1 MAKTKETVVI
11 AILLL
16 GLLGCGGLR
25 YSQVALEA
33 KDFHPQ
39 RVAVLPA
46 DATAFPEAK
55 ASVDRVF
62 AEVLAERKWF
72 TDIVGGEAIGRRLET
87 DAEFRQTVTEYLA
100 KLGNVSYS
108 DPELSSRIGA
118 LTRSEALLLV
128 RVDYWNYTTEDD
140 TKVGKVGISI
150 TMIEA
155 KTGKTIWRAV
165 HNRASDYMIIKPDLP
180 DVARGLIREMIGHMP
195 H

>member
-1 MAKTKETVVI
+1 MTKTKGTAVLT
-11 AILLL
+11 ILLL

-25 YSQVALEA
+25 YSQVAPEA

-39 RVAVLPA
+39 RIAVLPA
-46 DATAFPEAK
+46 DTTTFPEAK
-55 ASVDRVF
+55 ASIDRIF

-72 TDIVGGEAIGRRLET
+72 TDIVGGEEIGRRLET
-87 DAEFRQTVTEYLA
+87 DAELRQTVTEYLA

-118 LTRSEALLLV
+118 LTRTEALLLV
-128 RVDYWNYTTEDD
+128 QVDYWNYTTEDD

>member
-1 MAKTKETVVI
+1 MTKTKGTVI
-11 AILLL
+11 LTILLL

-25 YSQVALEA
+25 YSQVAPEA

-39 RVAVLPA
+39 RIAVLPA
-46 DATAFPEAK
+46 DTTAFPEAK
-55 ASVDRVF
+55 DSIDRVF

-72 TDIVGGEAIGRRLET
+72 TDIVGGEGIGRRLET
-87 DAEFRQTVTEYLA
+87 DAELRQTVTEYLA
-100 KLGNVSYS
+100 KLRNVSYS
-108 DPELSSRIGA
+108 DPELSSMIGR
-118 LTRSEALLLV
+118 LTRTEAFLLV

-140 TKVGKVGISI
+140 TKMGKVGISI

-180 DVARGLIREMIGHMP
+180 DVARSLIREMIGHMP

>member
-1 MAKTKETVVI
+1 MTKTTGTAI
-11 AILLL
+11 LAILLL

-25 YSQVALEA
+25 YSQVASEA

-39 RVAVLPA
+39 RIAVLPA
-46 DATAFPEAK
+46 DTTAFPEAK
-55 ASVDRVF
+55 GSVDRVF
-62 AEVLAERKWF
+62 AEVLAEQKWF
-72 TDIVGGEAIGRRLET
+72 TDIVGGEEVGRRLET
-87 DAEFRQTVTEYLA
+87 DAELRQTVTGYLA
-100 KLGNVSYS
+100 KLQKVSYS

-118 LTRSEALLLV
+118 LTRTEALLLV
-128 RVDYWNYTTEDD
+128 QVDYWKYTTEDD
-140 TKVGKVGISI
+140 TKMGKVGISI

-180 DVARGLIREMIGHMP
+180 DVARGLIREMIGQMP

>member
-1 MAKTKETVVI
+1 MTKKKGT
-11 AILLL
+11 AILTIVLL

-25 YSQVALEA
+25 YSQVAPEA

-39 RVAVLPA
+39 RIAVLPA
-46 DATAFPEAK
+46 DTTAFPEAK
-55 ASVDRVF
+55 ASIDRVF
-62 AEVLAERKWF
+62 AEVLAEQKWF
-72 TDIVGGEAIGRRLET
+72 TDIVGGEEVGRRLET
-87 DAEFRQTVTEYLA
+87 DAELRQTVTEYLA
-100 KLGNVSYS
+100 KLQKVSYS

-118 LTRSEALLLV
+118 LTRTEALLLV
-128 RVDYWNYTTEDD
+128 QVDYWKYTTEDD
-140 TKVGKVGISI
+140 TKMGKVGISI

-180 DVARGLIREMIGHMP
+180 DVARGLIREMIGQMP